1 MSGAVEIFVNDS
13 EEEGGMTSGTKL
25 LLIVFSP
32 AAAAANR
39 ELTEICFNFVPPE
52 FAAALDAE
60 DDKEVGLSEEDEKE
74 LEEEEDGRPSWFLS
88 RPLELSSDS
97 EALDPEPCSMG

>member
-1 MSGAVEIFVNDS
+1 MEIFVNDS
-13 EEEGGMTSGTKL
+13 VEEGGMTSGTKP
-25 LLIVFSP
+25 LLIAFSP
-32 AAAAANR
+32 AAAAAKR

-60 DDKEVGLSEEDEKE
+60 DDKEVGLSEEEEE